1 MIKLA
6 YITTILAF
14 ALFPAIG
21 GEPATERVARAV
33 LDVKADIERDTLALN
48 QLRETIAAERLP
60 LADTMDSLQKKVAG
74 QRAEAER
81 IRRLRRQGE
90 AEQAALV
97 AEADAIREEGRF
109 IIAVATEYARAME
122 ARTGTAEAMALQLK
136 LRPLQESL
144 AADEDFS
151 GMADVMKQLLELSRN
166 WNQQRLGGHVFEGP
180 ALDSAGLE
188 HHGHFAAFGPVAWFA
203 ADDSGPAGMAVTL
216 FGTVQPAIYEDLPRN
231 STDGIRAVINGAQA
245 GLPVDVTA
253 GDAIKLKEAQ
263 VSFFEHVKKGG
274 FVIIPLLAVGAVAL
288 VLIIWKTVE
297 LSLIRVHGGD
307 TVSRVMAMARAG
319 DLEGARQAQ
328 QAINEPLGSLVME
341 ALRHHDSPRDHLEEI
356 MHEHVLGCLPKL
368 ERHLGILAVLGAV
381 APLLGLLGTVTGMIH
396 TFQLVTIFGTGD
408 ARLLSGGISQ
418 ALVTTEFGLAIAI
431 PVLLAHAFL
440 ARRARTIVAT
450 LERTTVGMINDLKV
464 RSE

>member
-1 MIKLA
+1 MIRNTFIAAMLS
-6 YITTILAF
+6 L

-21 GEPATERVARAV
+21 GENTERVAKAI
-33 LDVKADIERDTLALN
+33 LEVKDDIQRDTQALN
-48 QLRETIAAERLP
+48 QLRATIAAERLP
-60 LADTMDSLQKKVAG
+60 LAAAMDSLQKSVAG

-90 AEQAALV
+90 AEQAALI
-97 AEADAIREEGRF
+97 AEADAVREEGRF
-109 IIAVATEYARAME
+109 ILTVATEYARAME
-122 ARTGTAEAMALQLK
+122 ARTGTAESMYLLQQ
-136 LRPLQESL
+136 LRPLQETL
-144 AADEDFS
+144 AADDDFS
-151 GMADVMKQLLELSRN
+151 GMADVLKQLLELSRN
-166 WNQQRLGGHVFEGP
+166 WNLQRLGGHVFQGP

-188 HHGHFAAFGPVAWFA
+188 HQGRFAAFGPVACFA
-203 ADDSGPAGMAVTL
+203 ADDDGPTGLAITL
-216 FGTVQPAIYEDLPRN
+216 FGAIQPAIYDNLPR
-231 STDGIRAVINGAQA
+231 DAAAGIRSVVNGAQA

-253 GDAIKLKEAQ
+253 GDAIKLKVAQ

-274 FVIIPLLAVGAVAL
+274 FVIIPLLAVGALAL
-288 VLIIWKTVE
+288 VLIIWKTIE
-297 LSLIRVHGGD
+297 LSLIRVHGGEA
-307 TVSRVMAMARAG
+307 VSRVMAQARAG
-319 DLEGARQAQ
+319 DLNGARQTQ
-328 QAINEPLGSLVME
+328 QTISEPLGSLVME
-341 ALRHHDSPRDHLEEI
+341 ALRHYDSPRDHLEEI

-440 ARRARTIVAT
+440 ARRARTIIAT
-450 LERTTVGMINDLKV
+450 LERTTVTMINDLKV